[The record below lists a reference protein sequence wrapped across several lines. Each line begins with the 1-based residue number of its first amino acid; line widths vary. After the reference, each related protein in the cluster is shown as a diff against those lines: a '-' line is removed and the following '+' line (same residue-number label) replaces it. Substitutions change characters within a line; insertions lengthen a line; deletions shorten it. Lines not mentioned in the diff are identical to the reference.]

1 MNPGEIPS
9 LEETRDRLAIQ
20 ALLAAHSRGVD
31 RADGELLKACYWPEA
46 EVAYGGFNGPAHTFC
61 ENLPAGIKRY
71 TATQHCIG
79 NTQIVFNGDLA
90 DVETYVYA
98 GHYLR
103 PGAEHPG
110 QEMIFFGRYL
120 DRVERRGNCWK
131 ISFRRVVMD
140 WNEFLTPS
148 SVDQGPP
155 FDGLARG
162 ARAPD
167 DPLYSVG
174 G

>member
-71 TATQHCIG
+71 D
-79 NTQIVFNGDLA
+79 IVA
-90 DVETYVYA
+90 V
-98 GHYLR
+98 
-103 PGAEHPG
+103 
-110 QEMIFFGRYL
+110 RYH
-120 DRVERRGNCWK
+120 
-131 ISFRRVVMD
+131 
-140 WNEFLTPS
+140 
-148 SVDQGPP
+148 
-155 FDGLARG
+155 
-162 ARAPD
+162 
-167 DPLYSVG
+167 
-174 G
+174 